1 VAILAPLKEW
11 GGIEGKLITLGR
23 EFLRRGVVPELV
35 RIRGGAVPY
44 PERMP
49 EGFRITELRTR
60 SKWDGVPRV
69 AAYLRRTQPDAVL
82 TVKDHSAQVAV
93 LARALARVRVP
104 VFIKATNTLS
114 VVARRPLQR
123 LMIRWL
129 YPKADRIIAIS
140 EGVADDLCEAFGV
153 PRERVAVIYNPAVT
167 DDFPERVR
175 AAAHPWLDGGGV
187 PVIVGAGRLT
197 RQKDFATLIEAFA
210 RLRENRPAR
219 LIVFGE
225 GPERASLEARAA
237 ELGIGADVDL
247 PGRVADL
254 LPNVARADAFALSS
268 RYEGLGN
275 VLIEAVG
282 AGTPAVATDCPHGP
296 AEILGHGRYGHLVP
310 VGDAAALAG
319 ALAATLDSPPAPELL
334 TEAVDRFRA
343 GPVAEQYLAVMGL
356 TAAGGPGI
364 TTGRAAWS
372 DS

>member
-11 GGIEGKLITLGR
+11 GGIEGKLVTLGR

-49 EGFRITELRTR
+49 EGFRVTELRTR

-69 AAYLRRTQPDAVL
+69 AAYLRRSRPDAVL
-82 TVKDHSAQVAV
+82 TVKDHSAQVAI

-104 VFIKATNTLS
+104 VYIKATNTLS

-129 YPKADRIIAIS
+129 YPRADRIIAIS
-140 EGVADDLCEAFGV
+140 EGVADDLCQRFGV

-167 DDFPERVR
+167 EDFPERVR
-175 AAAHPWLDGGGV
+175 AGADHPWLDGGGI

-210 RLRENRPAR
+210 RLRASRPAR

-225 GPERASLEARAA
+225 GPERAALEARAA
-237 ELGIGADVDL
+237 ELGVAKDVDL

-254 LPNVARADAFALSS
+254 LPSVARADVFALSS

-275 VLIEAVG
+275 VLIEALA
-282 AGTPAVATDCPHGP
+282 AGTPAVSTDCPHGP
-296 AEILGHGRYGHLVP
+296 GEILDHGRYGRLVP

-319 ALAATLDSPPAPELL
+319 ALAATLDSPPAAELL
-334 TEAVDRFRA
+334 AGAVDRFRA

-356 TAAGGPGI
+356 AGERAGD
-364 TTGRAAWS
+364 TEGRAAWP